1 MPTASPAHVAG
12 ATLTLAEQAQA
23 LAAYI
28 QQRFRRF
35 SSEDAAFVVS
45 DVAPATGDIKELAGK
60 LKSAL
65 KSRGFAVKHD
75 AALNA
80 AARIQGFPS
89 WHEARNALVA
99 NGLVVTWWTREGK
112 PKQVFSDWA
121 DLSAALADFCE
132 HWLATQGGRA
142 FQVHVGTN
150 KLSVTVPAQEIAGDD
165 FGRRPLAGVVSQE
178 WTGDWAAGAVTALE
192 HLRRR
197 LEETGK
203 AILDGFAVA
212 QLCQANAPTN
222 FLGGSAAD
230 ARNSEL
236 VLREE
241 LSLGGHVEIARGD
254 EMACW
259 SELDLVVPPQDAPAC
274 EPDGTWSLAGRRFTW
289 HIQTTNSLQ
298 SSVVLATVPLRPEQ
312 SSRLLRRYRKARDI
326 FQGRLLR
333 YEPHKDLAYF
343 EAVPEIIGIDLDE
356 LLARMERQ
364 GLTWADYCKEC
375 GRAVEKSSALPR
387 DFLFGLLKRLDTTD
401 PDNVLL
407 EPDRG
412 SMSLVESDEMLSHL
426 MPRIGTVRYRLHAS
440 ATAQQR
446 HLLAAAVAAFEKASI
461 DMQLNAEEH
470 MLGEAE
476 RLPHSNFSRRAGEL
490 RACVAETGMDLYAGV
505 MWHLEPNDSRARD
518 YDLPGADMWPYG
530 ISLALLLEIARD

>member
-1 MPTASPAHVAG
+1 MPTALSAPAAG
-12 ATLTLAEQAQA
+12 ATLTPAEQAQA
-23 LAAYI
+23 LAAFI
-28 QQRFRRF
+28 QQRFHRF
-35 SSEDAAFVVS
+35 SSEDAAFVVNE
-45 DVAPATGDIKELAGK
+45 VAPANWDIKELAGK

-89 WHEARNALVA
+89 WHDARNALVA
-99 NGLVVTWWTREGK
+99 NGLLVTWWASEGK
-112 PKQVFSDWA
+112 PKQVFSDWS
-121 DLSAALADFCE
+121 DLGTGLAEFCDR
-132 HWLATQGGRA
+132 WLATHGGRA
-142 FQVHVGTN
+142 FQVHVGPN

-165 FGRRPLAGVVSQE
+165 FGRRPIAGVISQG

-203 AILDGFAVA
+203 AVLDGFAVA
-212 QLCQANAPTN
+212 QLCQANGPTN

-241 LSLGGHVEIARGD
+241 LSPGGYVEIARGD

-259 SELDLVVPPQDAPAC
+259 SELSLVAPTEDAPTC
-274 EPDGTWSLAGRRFTW
+274 EAAGTWSLAGRRFTW
-289 HIQTTNSLQ
+289 HIQTTNSVQ
-298 SSVVLATVPLRPEQ
+298 SSVVLGTVPLRPEQ

-343 EAVPEIIGIDLDE
+343 EAVPEVIGVYLDE

-375 GRAVEKSSALPR
+375 GQAVEKSSALPR
-387 DFLFGLLKRLDTTD
+387 DFLFGLLKRLGTVD

-412 SMSLVESDEMLSHL
+412 NMSLVESDEMLSHL

-446 HLLAAAVAAFEKASI
+446 HLLAAAVAAFEKASL

-476 RLPHSNFSRRAGEL
+476 RLPHSSFSRRAGEL
-490 RACVAETGMDLYAGV
+490 RACVAETGMNLYAGLR
-505 MWHLEPNDSRARD
+505 WHLEPNDPRTKD
-518 YDLPGADMWPYG
+518 YDLPDADIWPYG
-530 ISLALLLEIARD
+530 ISLALLLEIAPD